1 MARSPQLSLP
11 SRAEQG
17 SVGDAQARAGSVPF
31 VGLTGGM
38 GAGKSTALKA
48 LERLG
53 ATVLSSDAVVH
64 ELYQGG
70 ELRDAVIE
78 RWGAEVAPDGV
89 VDRAAVARN
98 AFARA
103 EDRAWLESRVW
114 PLVGAR
120 VAEWLE
126 AARARTPAPR
136 AAVVEVPLLFEA
148 GLDRL
153 YDATIAVIASEQIR
167 RERAAGRGHE
177 LVRERGERQLSQ
189 EEKARRASFVVHN
202 DGSEDELE
210 RELSD
215 VLAKLGR

>member
-1 MARSPQLSLP
+1 
-11 SRAEQG
+11 
-17 SVGDAQARAGSVPF
+17 
-31 VGLTGGM
+31 M
-38 GAGKSTALKA
+38 GAGKSTALSA

-78 RWGAEVAPDGV
+78 RWGAEVAPGGV
-89 VDRAAVARN
+89 VDRAAVARH
-98 AFARA
+98 AFASP
-103 EDRAWLESRVW
+103 EDRAWLEGRVW

-120 VAEWLE
+120 VAAWLE
-126 AARARTPAPR
+126 GARASTPAPR

-153 YDATIAVIASEQIR
+153 YDATIAVIAREQVR
-167 RERAAGRGHE
+167 RERAASRGHE

-189 EEKARRASFVVHN
+189 EEKARRATFVVHN